1 MQSLSQ
7 AAIQVNRGGK
17 RFCPKEAGAIHRERM
32 INYRTEFQKSPAPLK
47 AASLKQALPDRGRMT
62 QFHHDSAQLPVA
74 QGVERE
80 QQMLCSRDAEPPER
94 AQLFLEGKW
103 GRGSSCRCLL
113 RKYKW
118 GVNERKHSPLRGWG
132 WFRAS
137 ITNLSRHRHARGEAP
152 SCR

>member
-1 MQSLSQ
+1 
-7 AAIQVNRGGK
+7 
-17 RFCPKEAGAIHRERM
+17 M
-32 INYRTEFQKSPAPLK
+32 INYGAEFQKSPAPLK

-103 GRGSSCRCLL
+103 GRGSSCRHFAQEVQVG
-113 RKYKW
+113 R
-118 GVNERKHSPLRGWG
+118 
-132 WFRAS
+132 
-137 ITNLSRHRHARGEAP
+137 
-152 SCR
+152 